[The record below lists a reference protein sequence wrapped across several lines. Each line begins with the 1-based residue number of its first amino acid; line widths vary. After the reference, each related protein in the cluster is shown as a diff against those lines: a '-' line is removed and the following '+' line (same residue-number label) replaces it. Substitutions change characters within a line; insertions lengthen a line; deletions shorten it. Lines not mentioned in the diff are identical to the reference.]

1 MSRAMAATL
10 ILGVVALAFGCATPA
25 ENRRDG
31 LVKIA
36 REYNDGLRWRRYQD
50 VTPHL
55 AAEEAQAFLTRA
67 GALGDDFQMAD
78 QEVSSIRFENDG
90 LRAAVTVQFTWY
102 SQRRALVRN
111 TVIAQDWRY
120 ADGRWLCAVQRRV
133 SGDRFPLVPEPLTG
147 AVSAAPPAPPP
158 SP

>member
-1 MSRAMAATL
+1 MSRAMVATL
-10 ILGVVALAFGCATPA
+10 LLGVVALAFACATPA
-25 ENRRDG
+25 ENRREG
-31 LVKIA
+31 LVKSA

-55 AAEEAQAFLTRA
+55 AADEAQAFLVRA

-102 SQRRALVRN
+102 SQRRGLVRS
-111 TVIAQDWRY
+111 TVVSQDWRY
-120 ADGRWLCAVQRRV
+120 GEGRWLCAAQRRL
-133 SGDRFPLVPEPLTG
+133 SGDRFPLVPEPLAA
-147 AVSAAPPAPPP
+147 AVSAPP
-158 SP
+158 SPRAPSP